1 MSKKM
6 LLGLGAVAG
15 ACFMVSKKLTEEQ
28 REKIAMKVDEII
40 LDGRDKALKYDYY
53 AREFIKENNF
63 GGLKDRI
70 VEKTRKYASDN
81 KSVDDALESLKR
93 ATKDLKDHLEE
104 TGKNLKDLAD
114 VETEDVE
121 IGYDEPEDD
130 WNDDIIINGNTDSA
144 FGEAKKAGDEN
155 ATITFY
161 PHKKD

>member
-1 MSKKM
+1 MGKKM

-15 ACFMVSKKLTEEQ
+15 ACFMVSKKLTEGQ

-40 LDGRDKALKYDYY
+40 LDGRDKALKYDHY
-53 AREFIKENNF
+53 ARKFIKENDF

-70 VEKTRKYASDN
+70 VEKTRKYASDS
-81 KSVDDALESLKR
+81 KSVDDALESLKQ
-93 ATKDLKDHLEE
+93 ATRDLKDHLEE
-104 TGKNLKDLAD
+104 TGRNLKNLAD
-114 VETEDVE
+114 VEAEDAE
-121 IGYDEPEDD
+121 SRYDEPEDD

-161 PHKKD
+161 PHDKD

>member
-1 MSKKM
+1 M
-6 LLGLGAVAG
+6 
-15 ACFMVSKKLTEEQ
+15 
-28 REKIAMKVDEII
+28 
-40 LDGRDKALKYDYY
+40 
-53 AREFIKENNF
+53 
-63 GGLKDRI
+63 
-70 VEKTRKYASDN
+70 
-81 KSVDDALESLKR
+81 KR